1 MHGFLTLKER
11 IYKILPCVYSESEA
25 AAEQET
31 TWTDM
36 SRYFCECVTILG
48 VLSFVIFQQ
57 GDELKNQ
64 GLKAFLKSLVC
75 ITLIHYE
82 RIKM

>member
-1 MHGFLTLKER
+1 
-11 IYKILPCVYSESEA
+11 
-25 AAEQET
+25 
-31 TWTDM
+31 M

-75 ITLIHYE
+75 MILKNVLKS
-82 RIKM
+82 R